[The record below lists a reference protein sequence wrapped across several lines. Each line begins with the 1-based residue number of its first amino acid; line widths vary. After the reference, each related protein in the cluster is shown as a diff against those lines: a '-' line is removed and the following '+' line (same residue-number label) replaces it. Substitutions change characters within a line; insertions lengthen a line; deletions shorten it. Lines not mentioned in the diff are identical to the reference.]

1 MHGDRDGIRSND
13 VDDFCANLQ
22 KLVLSA
28 AALMHLD
35 VGGMYIGDAG
45 IEAIMI
51 EGVAH
56 SKSLAAV
63 HIQDNKLSHWTR
75 MRIYATLTRSVP
87 LTEDGEPDLQ
97 SLEEAHESGEEG
109 NEPAPRN

>member
-87 LTEDGEPDLQ
+87 LTEDGAPDLQ
-97 SLEEAHESGEEG
+97 SLAEANESGEEG
-109 NEPAPRN
+109 NEPAPQN